1 MWPAELRP
9 RANRAGPIEIEEHK
23 FAIDASAILGF
34 LPAFRL
40 FGALLLLRPLEAL
53 FSKVLGLPRLQQ
65 GRLGHGSIMFW
76 IMLFRSKNY

>member
-53 FSKVLGLPRLQQ
+53 LSRGARAAAPQQ
-65 GRLGHGSIMFW
+65 GQLGHGSTIFW